1 MSCSVTTGSRLTDP
15 LSFPSVSRKRSALSL
30 GTSVSHHGRIGVIFG
45 GGSAVKLSV
54 SAVSESDVR
63 PDKGIDS
70 AESAEGPALSEPV
83 AMRTFA
89 IASSIKSTALS
100 GN

>member
-1 MSCSVTTGSRLTDP
+1 MSCSVTTGSRSRFTDP
-15 LSFPSVSRKRSALSL
+15 LSFPSVSRKRSALSF

-45 GGSAVKLSV
+45 GGSSVKLSV

-63 PDKGIDS
+63 PDKGVD
-70 AESAEGPALSEPV
+70 SAEGPALSEPV